1 MLLIVN
7 NKNTIL
13 LLYKRNHFGII
24 FTPIVMVI
32 RPTRYL
38 KYIFPMF
45 GTHRTKKI
53 LQVNPTLVDDRKEPA
68 NVSIQVYEFD
78 GQSLEVHNFT
88 EVRKCETFKQNGK
101 ISWINIDGIRKADV
115 EAISEYFDIHP
126 LITEDVLSQG
136 QRPKMDEIQ
145 DYLSCVLN
153 MLYYNTEA
161 KTVET
166 EQISIV
172 LGKNVVIS
180 FQEDASRDVFNP
192 IREKLKLASSK
203 LRTYGADYLCYAML
217 DLIVDNY
224 YLVMEHLGEAIEQ
237 AEEEVI
243 RRSNTKT
250 LAKINSLRKEMIILK
265 RNVTPAR
272 ELINGFIRSESDLLA
287 DNNTKYYKDVYDHA
301 VQANDLCE
309 NYRDMIISL
318 QDLYLNQTNLK
329 MNEVMKVMTIV
340 TCLLAPATVIG
351 GVFGM
356 NFDFLPLRNNH
367 WGFYISVVSMFV
379 IPLIMLIAFRRRGW
393 F

>member
-1 MLLIVN
+1 
-7 NKNTIL
+7 
-13 LLYKRNHFGII
+13 
-24 FTPIVMVI
+24 
-32 RPTRYL
+32 
-38 KYIFPMF
+38 MF

-53 LQVNPTLVDDRKEPA
+53 LQVNPTLVDDRKEPDL
-68 NVSIQVYEFD
+68 VSIQVYEFD
-78 GQSLEVHNFT
+78 EHHLDIHSFNEIQ
-88 EVRKCETFKQNGK
+88 KCESLNKNNK
-101 ISWINIDGIRKADV
+101 ICWINIDGIRKKDV

-136 QRPKMDEIQ
+136 QRPKMDEIK
-145 DYLSCVLN
+145 DHLSCVLN
-153 MLYYNTEA
+153 MLYYNTEY

-172 LGKNVVIS
+172 LGKNIVIS

-192 IREKLKLASSK
+192 IREKLKLPSSK

-224 YLVMEHLGEAIEQ
+224 YLVMEHLGESIEL

-243 RRSNTKT
+243 RKSNTKT
-250 LAKINSLRKEMIILK
+250 LAKINSLRKEMIILR

-272 ELINGFIRSESDLLA
+272 ELINGFIRSESDLLS

-367 WGFYISVVSMFV
+367 WGFYISVGAMFI
-379 IPLIMLIAFRRRGW
+379 IPLWMLIMFRRRGW

>member
-1 MLLIVN
+1 
-7 NKNTIL
+7 
-13 LLYKRNHFGII
+13 
-24 FTPIVMVI
+24 
-32 RPTRYL
+32 
-38 KYIFPMF
+38 MF

-53 LQVNPTLVDDRKEPA
+53 LQVNPTLVDDRKEPD

-78 GQSLEVHNFT
+78 EQHIEVHSFT
-88 EVRKCETFKQNGK
+88 EVKKCASLNQNNK
-101 ISWINIDGIRKADV
+101 ICWINIDGIRKSDV

-136 QRPKMDEIQ
+136 QRPKMDEIR
-145 DYLSCVLN
+145 DHLSCVLN
-153 MLYYNTEA
+153 MLYYNTEY

-166 EQISIV
+166 EQISII
-172 LGKNVVIS
+172 LGKNIVIS

-192 IREKLKLASSK
+192 IREKLKLQSSK
-203 LRTYGADYLCYAML
+203 LRTYGADYLCYTML

-224 YLVMEHLGEAIEQ
+224 YLVMEHLGESIEL

-243 RRSNTKT
+243 RKSNTKT
-250 LAKINSLRKEMIILK
+250 LAKINSLRKEMIILR

-272 ELINGFIRSESDLLA
+272 ELINGFIRSESDLLS

-367 WGFYISVVSMFV
+367 WGFYISVGAMFI
-379 IPLIMLIAFRRRGW
+379 IPLWMLIMFRRRGW